1 MARARA
7 SSHYLKFGNSK
18 VGGFGGPVNEE
29 EKKGAPDGEPL
40 PETADGETAPADD
53 GAVEAPCPEGDVECE
68 DAKMTL
74 ENVEELDLSKY
85 YETLS
90 LGVIDGFVSSFNAN
104 C

>member
-1 MARARA
+1 
-7 SSHYLKFGNSK
+7 
-18 VGGFGGPVNEE
+18 
-29 EKKGAPDGEPL
+29 
-40 PETADGETAPADD
+40 
-53 GAVEAPCPEGDVECE
+53 
-68 DAKMTL
+68 MTL

>member
-1 MARARA
+1 MTDATEI
-7 SSHYLKFGNSK
+7 FGPYPPGYA
-18 VGGFGGPVNEE
+18 V
-29 EKKGAPDGEPL
+29 
-40 PETADGETAPADD
+40 APAVLNSDD

-74 ENVEELDLSKY
+74 ENVEEMDLSKY